1 MKKHIRHRILIL
13 TDTLLEE
20 ILCFFACTK
29 DNEKNKWVKFPNLK
43 VPVYF
48 AVTGQIQDTKKKWI
62 QVSGSVIPIHN
73 LDLFF
78 SMSVR
83 N

>member
-48 AVTGQIQDTKKKWI
+48 AVTGQIPYKIQKKNGYRYP
-62 QVSGSVIPIHN
+62 VA
-73 LDLFF
+73 
-78 SMSVR
+78 
-83 N
+83 

>member
-43 VPVYF
+43 VPVPVYF
-48 AVTGQIQDTKKKWI
+48 AVTGQKQDTKKNGYRYP
-62 QVSGSVIPIHN
+62 VA
-73 LDLFF
+73 
-78 SMSVR
+78 
-83 N
+83 